1 MRVSVG
7 DQTITL
13 TIQEMSDIIQG
24 RKNAAMMDTK
34 MHNGKD
40 NPLSVS
46 YNDGVKVMAKY
57 MGDYFLNAFDQA
69 EYEAKKNGG
78 EW

>member
-1 MRVSVG
+1 MRVSVK

-13 TIQEMSDIIQG
+13 TLQEMSDIIEG
-24 RKNAAMMDTK
+24 RRKAAVMDTT
-34 MHNGKD
+34 MLNGKE

-57 MGDYFLNAFDQA
+57 MGDYFLNEFDQEVYKA
-69 EYEAKKNGG
+69 NQNGG
-78 EW
+78 GW

>member
-1 MRVSVG
+1 MKVSVG

-13 TIQEMSDIIQG
+13 TIQEMSDIIHG

-69 EYEAKKNGG
+69 EYEVKKNGG

>member
-1 MRVSVG
+1 MKVSVG

-24 RKNAAMMDTK
+24 RMNAAMMDTK

-40 NPLSVS
+40 NPLSIS
-46 YNDGVKVMAKY
+46 YNDGVKIMAKY
-57 MGDYFLNAFDQA
+57 MGDYFMNEFDQ
-69 EYEAKKNGG
+69 EYNNICKKGD

>member
-1 MRVSVG
+1 MKVSVG

-24 RKNAAMMDTK
+24 RMNAAMMDTK

-57 MGDYFLNAFDQA
+57 MGDYFLNEFDQEVYKA
-69 EYEAKKNGG
+69 NHNGG
-78 EW
+78 GW